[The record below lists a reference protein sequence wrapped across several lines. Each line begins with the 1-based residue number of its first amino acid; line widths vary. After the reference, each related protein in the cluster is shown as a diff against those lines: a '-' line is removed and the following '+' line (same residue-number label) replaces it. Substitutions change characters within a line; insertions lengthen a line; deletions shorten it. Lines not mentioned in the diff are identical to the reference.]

1 MQTATSDT
9 IFVTG
14 ATGLLGALAVRRL
27 LADRPEVRVVALV
40 RDAGRWAAM
49 TLGRDERVTAVV
61 GDVTLPGLGLHAD
74 ARRWLA
80 GETTAVLH
88 LAADTTFSRTL
99 PEARAVNTEGTRNLL
114 ELAAGWPAVRRFAYV
129 STAFVAG
136 RRTGAIAEVPGE
148 DQGAGWVNAYEQSK
162 AEAERLVRAEAR
174 DWVVLRPSTVVCD
187 SSGDGAVTQQN
198 AVHRALRLY
207 YGGLASMMP
216 SAEGSALDVVP
227 ADYVADAVAALAL
240 RRALAGETLHLCAG
254 AGAMPLGELL
264 DATYTEWARA
274 EAWRKRAI
282 PRPALTDLETYTLF
296 ERAVEDTGDAR
307 LRRVTQSLSHFIPQL
322 ALPKRFDTA
331 RADAF
336 LGRAAPPVRAY
347 WGRMVAQL
355 LASSGRG
362 AARME
367 AA

>member
-1 MQTATSDT
+1 MRSTPDT
-9 IFVTG
+9 LLLTG

-27 LADRPEVRVVALV
+27 LATRPDISVVVLV
-40 RDAGRWAAM
+40 RDSGRWGRLA
-49 TLGRDERVTAVV
+49 LGADPRVVAVV
-61 GDVTLPGLGLHAD
+61 GDVTRPGLGLHPD

-80 GETTAVLH
+80 GEVTAVLH
-88 LAADTTFSRTL
+88 LAADTTFSRPL

-114 ELAAGWPAVRRFAYV
+114 ELAAGWPGVRRFAYV

-136 RRTGAIAEVPGE
+136 RRTGAIAEGAGE
-148 DQGAGWVNAYEQSK
+148 DLGAGWVNGYEQSK
-162 AEAERLVRAEAR
+162 AEAERLVRASAG

-187 SSGDGAVTQQN
+187 SADSGLVTQQN

-227 ADYVADAVAALAL
+227 ADYVADAVAELAL
-240 RRALAGETLHLCAG
+240 RPELAGETLHLCAG
-254 AGAMPLGELL
+254 AGAMPLVALL
-264 DATYTEWARA
+264 DETYEQWARA
-274 EAWRKRAI
+274 EAWRRRAI
-282 PRPALTDLETYTLF
+282 PRPALTDLETYRLF
-296 ERAVEDTGDAR
+296 ERAVEETGDAR

-322 ALPKRFDTA
+322 ALPKRFETA
-331 RADAF
+331 RADGF

-355 LASSGRG
+355 LSRRAPE
-362 AARME
+362 E
-367 AA
+367 AAA